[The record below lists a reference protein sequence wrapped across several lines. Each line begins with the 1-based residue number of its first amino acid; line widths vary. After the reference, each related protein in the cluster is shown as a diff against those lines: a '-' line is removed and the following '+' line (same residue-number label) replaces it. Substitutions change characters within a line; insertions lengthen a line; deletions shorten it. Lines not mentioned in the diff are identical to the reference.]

1 MPTHVTWLLA
11 FAHLLGLG
19 VGLGAVWAR
28 ARALRGA
35 PGREA
40 LKAVFAADTWWAA
53 AAGLWITTGLVR
65 LFASS
70 EKPTAYYFQNHLFWT
85 KMGLLVVIL
94 ALEVSPMVGLIRWR
108 KTVARGDMPDTAK
121 AARWALT
128 SDLQAWLVVLM
139 VLVATG
145 MARGRGMPSP

>member
-1 MPTHVTWLLA
+1 MPIHVTWLLG

-40 LKAVFAADTWWAA
+40 LKAVFAADTWWAI
-53 AAGLWITTGLVR
+53 AAGLWITTGLTR
-65 LFASS
+65 LLAASD
-70 EKPTAYYFQNHLFWT
+70 KPTAYYLQNHLFWT
-85 KMGLLVVIL
+85 KMALLVVIL
-94 ALEVSPMVGLIRWR
+94 ALEVSPMLGLIRWR
-108 KTVARGDMPDTAK
+108 MTVARGDMPDTAP

-139 VLVATG
+139 VLAAAG
-145 MARGRGMPSP
+145 MARGLGMPQP

>member
-1 MPTHVTWLLA
+1 LPIHVTWLLA

-28 ARALRGA
+28 ARALRNA

-40 LKAVFAADTWWAA
+40 LKTAFAADTWWAV
-53 AAGLWITTGLVR
+53 AAGLWIATGLTR
-65 LFASS
+65 LLAASD
-70 EKPTAYYFQNHLFWT
+70 KPIGYYLQNHLFWT
-85 KMGLLVVIL
+85 KMALLAVIL
-94 ALEVSPMVGLIRWR
+94 ALEVSPMIGLIRWR
-108 KTVARGDMPDTAK
+108 RTVARGDMPDTAN

-139 VLVATG
+139 ALAAAG
-145 MARGRGMPSP
+145 MARGLGMPHE

>member
-1 MPTHVTWLLA
+1 LPIHVTWLLA

-40 LKAVFAADTWWAA
+40 LKAVFAADTWWAI
-53 AAGLWITTGLVR
+53 AAGTWITTGLVR
-65 LFASS
+65 LLAASD
-70 EKPTAYYFQNHLFWT
+70 KPTAYHLQNHLFWA
-85 KMGLLVVIL
+85 KMALLAVIL
-94 ALEVSPMVGLIRWR
+94 ALEVSPMIGLIRWR
-108 KTVARGDMPDTAK
+108 RAVARGDIPDTAN

-139 VLVATG
+139 ALAATG
-145 MARGRGMPSP
+145 MARGLGMPHE